1 MASTQMYFYTQVMG
15 SLFKDYEEV
24 EQVTDFWDVS
34 YFKKF
39 SCLPFFEMVKET
51 CVFTNFSKLLLFQFM
66 EGSMLD
72 GIYWEYLY
80 NDGTDKRFVCLHFL
94 GSICLHF
101 IYISCMFNFL
111 KGLYVL
117 EEKKQWVPVL

>member
-34 YFKKF
+34 YLKKF
-39 SCLPFFEMVKET
+39 CCLPFLRYIVKEN
-51 CVFTNFSKLLLFQFM
+51 CVFTNFLKLLLFQFM

-94 GSICLHF
+94 CRICLHF
-101 IYISCMFNFL
+101 I
-111 KGLYVL
+111 
-117 EEKKQWVPVL
+117 

>member
-39 SCLPFFEMVKET
+39 RCLPFF
-51 CVFTNFSKLLLFQFM
+51 
-66 EGSMLD
+66 
-72 GIYWEYLY
+72 
-80 NDGTDKRFVCLHFL
+80 
-94 GSICLHF
+94 
-101 IYISCMFNFL
+101 
-111 KGLYVL
+111 
-117 EEKKQWVPVL
+117 

>member
-39 SCLPFFEMVKET
+39 RVYLFFWD
-51 CVFTNFSKLLLFQFM
+51 SKRKLCFHEFFKIIIISVYGGKHARWYLL
-66 EGSMLD
+66 
-72 GIYWEYLY
+72 GIP
-80 NDGTDKRFVCLHFL
+80 
-94 GSICLHF
+94 I
-101 IYISCMFNFL
+101 
-111 KGLYVL
+111 
-117 EEKKQWVPVL
+117 QWWYR